1 MNRQLTEA
9 LNSIYLYLLLAEPRA
24 HRDLFE
30 ALCAVAKVDTNT
42 SMFML
47 KNHLAPNGLKNLFDV
62 ARLTS
67 LVKILNKKQFSEN
80 PTLQKAANQI
90 NHILAALHS
99 THEAVFSSRVKC
111 R

>member
-42 SMFML
+42 SVFML

-62 ARLTS
+62 VCLSS
-67 LVKILNKKQFSEN
+67 LLKILNKKQFAQN
-80 PTLQKAANQI
+80 PTLQKASKQI
-90 NHILAALHS
+90 NDIIIALHS
-99 THEAVFSSRVKC
+99 SHEAIFSSRVKC